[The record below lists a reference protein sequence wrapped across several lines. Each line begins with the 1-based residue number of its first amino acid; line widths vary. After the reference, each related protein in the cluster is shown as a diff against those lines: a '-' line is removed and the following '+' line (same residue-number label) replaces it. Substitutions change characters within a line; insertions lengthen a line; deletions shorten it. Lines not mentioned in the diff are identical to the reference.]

1 MLSELEKQRKLEEF
15 EQGPYTLVVE
25 REGRVLFT
33 STKDR
38 LAPLLDALEALG
50 PRFRGALVLDRV
62 IGRAAAWLCAL
73 AGVAEVLTPLVS
85 EAAIEVLDRYGIRLY
100 ARRTVPRVL
109 NDRGDGLCPM
119 ETLALESS
127 SPEEFVEKLRAK
139 LSGDAD

>member
-15 EQGPYTLVVE
+15 EQGPHTLAVE

-50 PRFRGALVLDRV
+50 PRFHGALVLDRV

-100 ARRTVPRVL
+100 ARRTVPRIL
-109 NDRGDGLCPM
+109 NDRSDALCPM

-127 SPEEFVEKLRAK
+127 SPEEFLEKLRAK
-139 LSGDAD
+139 LSGDAG